1 MAPAARHTFL
11 CMSPHWPLAALSLR
25 TPDLELRP
33 VTEADLPALAARLS
47 DDLEMD
53 PTATRYAGL
62 SDSANRAVALHQGYW
77 RSLGTWRPESW
88 ALPFAV
94 RHADDVVGTQTL
106 EGEDFLRL
114 RTVDSASWLAPGAR
128 GRGWGVQARAAILA
142 LAFGPLGAG
151 AAVTSAWHD
160 NGASL
165 GVSRSLGYQPNGV
178 STHWREDHA
187 DEMVHLRLTREQW
200 LDSPWRDRVAV
211 LGFEPC
217 RTFFGW

>member
-1 MAPAARHTFL
+1 MT
-11 CMSPHWPLAALSLR
+11 SHWPLASLTLH

-33 VTEADLPALAARLS
+33 VTEADLPALSAQLS

-62 SDSANRAVALHQGYW
+62 SDTENRAVALHQGYW
-77 RSLGTWRPESW
+77 RSVGGWRPESW
-88 ALPFAV
+88 ALPFAI
-94 RHADDVVGTQTL
+94 RHGDALVGSQTL

-114 RTVDSASWLAPGAR
+114 RTVDSASWLTPDAR

-142 LAFGPLGAG
+142 LAFGELGAT
-151 AAVTSAWHD
+151 AAITSAWHD

-178 STHWREDHA
+178 STHWRDDHG
-187 DEMVHLRLTREQW
+187 DEMVHLRLTRERW
-200 LDSPWRDRVAV
+200 MASPWPDRVEV
-211 LGFEPC
+211 REFEPC
-217 RTFFGW
+217 RPFFGL

>member
-1 MAPAARHTFL
+1 MT
-11 CMSPHWPLAALSLR
+11 PHWPLHALSLC

-33 VTEADLPALAARLS
+33 VTEADLPGLATQLS

-53 PTATRYAGL
+53 PTATRYDGL
-62 SDSANRAVALHQGYW
+62 SDAENRAVALHQGYW
-77 RSLGTWRPESW
+77 RSVGTWRVESW

-94 RHADDVVGTQTL
+94 RHDGVLIGSQTL
-106 EGEDFLRL
+106 EGEDFVRL
-114 RTVDSASWLAPGAR
+114 QTVDSASWLTPDAR
-128 GRGWGVQARAAILA
+128 GRGWGIQARAAILA
-142 LAFGPLGAG
+142 LAFGPLGAT

-178 STHWREDHA
+178 SAHWRGDQP

-200 LDSPWRDRVAV
+200 LAGRWHERVEV
-211 LGFEPC
+211 RGFEPC
-217 RTFFGW
+217 RPLFGL